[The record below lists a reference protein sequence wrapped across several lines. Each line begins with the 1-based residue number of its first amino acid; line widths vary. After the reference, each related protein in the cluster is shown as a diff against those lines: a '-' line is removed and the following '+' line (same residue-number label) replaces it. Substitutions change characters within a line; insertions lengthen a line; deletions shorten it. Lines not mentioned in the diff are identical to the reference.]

1 MKKCFLC
8 KGEENGKCFT
18 HGISVCENCYPAC
31 KSCNSPK
38 CPKCWGGKEC
48 AKCGRW
54 ICKFCAEE
62 SQKISHFKYAVFCN
76 DCLFERLEEIRR
88 KEEERRQREIDEE
101 YANWAK

>member
-38 CPKCWGGKEC
+38 CPKCWGGKNVQDVEDGYVNS
-48 AKCGRW
+48 AQKNLKKSL
-54 ICKFCAEE
+54 ISNMLSFATIVFLKDLKKSEE
-62 SQKISHFKYAVFCN
+62 KKK
-76 DCLFERLEEIRR
+76 
-88 KEEERRQREIDEE
+88 KEDKE
-101 YANWAK
+101 K

>member
-1 MKKCFLC
+1 VKTAIQLVSLATPQNVRNA
-8 KGEENGKCFT
+8 G
-18 HGISVCENCYPAC
+18 
-31 KSCNSPK
+31 
-38 CPKCWGGKEC
+38 GGKNVQDVE
-48 AKCGRW
+48 RW